1 MLRLKFL
8 CRRVVSSL
16 RNRTGMER
24 RMFLRNQTRL
34 SRAIREG
41 VQLVD
46 AMPGVNVPMVIR
58 DDMFLRSAYTD
69 ERFERDSVALIND
82 TVKRGDTV
90 VDVGANVGVFS
101 MLFSSLVGP
110 GGKVVAFEP
119 GDFACNLLMRNKQIN
134 NFEKLQV
141 VKAGL
146 GEVEGEAAFY
156 SGNPGMEVYN
166 SLKTPYYVEQ
176 NISKFKIVTIP
187 VMRGDTW
194 CQQHCIERIDFL
206 KIDVEG
212 GELGVLRGFDTFLR
226 ERRIGTVLLELT
238 HRFSKA
244 FGYQPSDVTSMLRD
258 YGYRWCKL
266 GAFGELTRLEGDTSD
281 EEPLYVATLAHP
293 FFRRGGTC
301 PKQTLLWT

>member
-1 MLRLKFL
+1 
-8 CRRVVSSL
+8 
-16 RNRTGMER
+16 
-24 RMFLRNQTRL
+24 MFLRNQARL
-34 SRAIREG
+34 SRAVREG
-41 VQLVD
+41 TELVD
-46 AMPGVNVPMVIR
+46 GLPGINVPMVIR
-58 DDMFLRSAYTD
+58 DDMYFKNAYT
-69 ERFERDSVALIND
+69 EGRFERDSVAFIND
-82 TVKRGDTV
+82 TVQRGDMV
-90 VDVGANVGVFS
+90 VDAGANVGVFS

-176 NISKFKIVTIP
+176 NIFKFKAVTIP

-194 CQQHCIERIDFL
+194 CRQQCIERIDFL

-212 GELGVLRGFDTFLR
+212 GELGVLKGFDAFLR
-226 ERRIGTVLLELT
+226 GRRIGTIMLELS
-238 HRFSKA
+238 HRNLKA
-244 FGYQPSDVTSMLRD
+244 FGYRPSDVTGMLREF
-258 YGYRWCKL
+258 GYRLHKL
-266 GAFGELTRLEGDTSD
+266 GAFGETIRLDGDPPDEG
-281 EEPLYVATLAHP
+281 PLYIAVL
-293 FFRRGGTC
+293 
-301 PKQTLLWT
+301 